1 MPIGNYGKSEN
12 TDRRIGMIRHFD
24 EELKELNGDILKMG
38 AFAEEA
44 IFKSVEALKSRDE
57 KMAGSV
63 IASDSNIDALELAV
77 DEKCVDLIAR
87 YQPMAKDLRFITT
100 GMKINAEL
108 ERIADI
114 AVDIAQRTLEIVN
127 KPLLKPL
134 DDIPKLAAAAQNM
147 VRTAIDSFVSADI
160 TLAKKVLAADPEA
173 DALRNLIQ
181 KELIEDYM
189 AKDSATA
196 PRAVQLLLIARFLE
210 RICDHATNIAEDVIY
225 MVQAEVVRHHPEK
238 LK

>member
-1 MPIGNYGKSEN
+1 ME
-12 TDRRIGMIRHFD
+12 RHVD
-24 EELKELNGDILKMG
+24 QELKELNKDILRMG
-38 AFAEEA
+38 ALAEEA
-44 IFKSVEALKSRDE
+44 IYKSVEALKNRDKE
-57 KMAGSV
+57 LAKGV
-63 IASDSNIDALELAV
+63 IDNDSNVDKLELVV
-77 DEKCVDLIAR
+77 DEKCIDLIAR

-100 GMKINAEL
+100 GMKINSEL

-114 AVDIAQRTLEIVN
+114 AVDIAQRILEIVD

-134 DDIPKLAAAAQNM
+134 VDIPKLAAVAQNM
-147 VRTAIDSFVSADI
+147 VKISIDAFVKGDI
-160 TLAKKVLAADPEA
+160 ALAKKVLSSDSEA
-173 DALRNLIQ
+173 DQLRNEIQ

-189 AKDSATA
+189 VKDGTTA

-210 RICDHATNIAEDVIY
+210 RICDHTTNIAEDVIY